1 VRPLRRFLEL
11 LRGEGVIAPAAMIA
25 ALLVAVGAVV
35 LETLLFRGLFDVHAM
50 LALPW
55 QRLAAACGLLLFVLL
70 LGAIEWPIVGEVL
83 RLGRKLELRLRMA
96 LLEKLPRL
104 ADRYFQSRPVSDMA
118 DRGHSLHAV
127 RAVPH
132 LAVQGLMIFVELLLT
147 FAGLLWLDAAAWLPA
162 TLLVLVATGLPM
174 IVQPLLSERDL
185 RARIHSGA
193 LGGFYLDALLGLV
206 PIRTHRAEAAVRRL
220 HEGLLTEW
228 ARAARAMARLGLG
241 AQALQSLLSA
251 ILAGTLVIGHF
262 RRVGAVSGADLLL
275 VYWAL
280 KLPAMAGRLL
290 QTVQQ
295 YPAQRN
301 VLLRLLEPVTAPSER
316 DSGMPRAPAPAS
328 TRSGMGLS
336 IRSGEIVAGGH
347 RILEDVNLEIAPG
360 EHVGIVGPSGAGKST
375 LIGLMLGWH
384 RLAAGRARVDGMLL
398 SVVDPAALRRQI
410 AWVDPAI
417 QIWNRSVL
425 DNLRYAAPD
434 VPLDA
439 VAPALDAAQLQ
450 KVIARLPQ
458 GLQTWLGEGGSLV
471 SGGEGQRLRFA
482 RALLQPDVRLALLD
496 EPFRGLD
503 RAQRTQLLSE
513 ARRWWAG
520 STLLCVTHDVAE
532 TMSFDRVLVVEGG
545 RIVEDGSPSV
555 LFARD
560 SRYRALL
567 AADSGARH
575 KLWRRSK
582 WRHLRVEEGR
592 AVEGRL

>member
-1 VRPLRRFLEL
+1 
-11 LRGEGVIAPAAMIA
+11 
-25 ALLVAVGAVV
+25 
-35 LETLLFRGLFDVHAM
+35 
-50 LALPW
+50 
-55 QRLAAACGLLLFVLL
+55 
-70 LGAIEWPIVGEVL
+70 
-83 RLGRKLELRLRMA
+83 
-96 LLEKLPRL
+96 
-104 ADRYFQSRPVSDMA
+104 
-118 DRGHSLHAV
+118 
-127 RAVPH
+127 
-132 LAVQGLMIFVELLLT
+132 
-147 FAGLLWLDAAAWLPA
+147 
-162 TLLVLVATGLPM
+162 
-174 IVQPLLSERDL
+174 
-185 RARIHSGA
+185 
-193 LGGFYLDALLGLV
+193 
-206 PIRTHRAEAAVRRL
+206 
-220 HEGLLTEW
+220 
-228 ARAARAMARLGLG
+228 
-241 AQALQSLLSA
+241 
-251 ILAGTLVIGHF
+251 
-262 RRVGAVSGADLLL
+262 
-275 VYWAL
+275 
-280 KLPAMAGRLL
+280 
-290 QTVQQ
+290 
-295 YPAQRN
+295 
-301 VLLRLLEPVTAPSER
+301 
-316 DSGMPRAPAPAS
+316 
-328 TRSGMGLS
+328 
-336 IRSGEIVAGGH
+336 
-347 RILEDVNLEIAPG
+347 
-360 EHVGIVGPSGAGKST
+360 
-375 LIGLMLGWH
+375 
-384 RLAAGRARVDGMLL
+384 MLL